1 MKPPTLRAENRDQSR
16 ARLVIDGGIR
26 QQVPWAPAH
35 RIERQTSRLDYAAMT
50 AVSLAGPQTSKS
62 YSE

>member
-35 RIERQTSRLDYAAMT
+35 RIERQTVAS
-50 AVSLAGPQTSKS
+50 
-62 YSE
+62 